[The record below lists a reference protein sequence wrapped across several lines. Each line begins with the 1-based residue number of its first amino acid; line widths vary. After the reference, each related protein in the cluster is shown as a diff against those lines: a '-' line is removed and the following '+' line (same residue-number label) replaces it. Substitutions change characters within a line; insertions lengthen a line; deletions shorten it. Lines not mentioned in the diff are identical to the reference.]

1 MLEPNNKPDNEMNP
15 AEEAA
20 EGRYHFAVDMEA
32 TIISLQTVNEA
43 QAKEL
48 ANLRAKEEHRM
59 QELAKERSK
68 NFDERLSEFVR
79 AEIKRA
85 IEDDLIVD
93 SQSVDEMIR
102 EEIACEAMG
111 RDEVEAIANDC
122 LSYNPEGWQDECDV
136 ESIIETYEFD
146 FVDRDEVEDMILDN
160 MGTKT
165 DVSDLE
171 ARIEEL
177 EAKLMDVAAIL
188 E

>member
-20 EGRYHFAVDMEA
+20 EARYHNAVDMEA
-32 TIISLQTVNEA
+32 TQ
-43 QAKEL
+43 
-48 ANLRAKEEHRM
+48 RM
-59 QELAKERSK
+59 HELAKERSK
-68 NFDERLSEFVR
+68 NIDERLSEFVR

-85 IEDDLIVD
+85 IEDDILVD

-111 RDEVEAIANDC
+111 HDEVEAIANDC
-122 LSYNPEGWQDECDV
+122 ISYNPEGWVDECEV
-136 ESIIETYEFD
+136 ESLIENFEFD
-146 FVDRDEVEDMILDN
+146 FVDRDDVEDMILDN
-160 MGTKT
+160 MGSAK